1 MDAALANQM
10 VNDLQNQVVH
20 HKSEIRRH
28 RQQLQW
34 TAEKLAE
41 FERQCA
47 AAGIKII
54 LNRKG
59 EEGDLHGRSQNTP

>member
-1 MDAALANQM
+1 MDAAQATQ
-10 VNDLQNQVVH
+10 VVHDLETQVVH

-28 RQQLQW
+28 KAQLRW
-34 TAEKLAE
+34 TAEKLAL

-47 AAGIKII
+47 EAGIKII

>member
-1 MDAALANQM
+1 MNAALANQM

-28 RQQLQW
+28 KAQLRW
-34 TAEKLAE
+34 TAERLAQ

-47 AAGIKII
+47 EAGIKII

-59 EEGDLHGRSQNTP
+59 EEGDLHGRDQNTP